1 MQMPCFEVDSAW
13 KGGERGNR
21 QTKQPYCVYHGQHD
35 SMKNPLS
42 DHIKQGIAKAKRQP
56 AVLRLR
62 QRYPGLWQFVVNR
75 FDTKVFIGLPLT
87 LMVLAFAV
95 NIALLSELT
104 ESVLDTE
111 WIVTLDK
118 EFTAMLHSGRSDTLS
133 RVLYGFTQLG
143 EQEAVFIIGGVVS
156 AIFLYRRH
164 YVALLAFWLALAGV
178 GISTRYGKTFISRER
193 PADVAYYVVEHF
205 SFPSGHATT
214 VMAMFGLLAYFLW
227 RHYNAHPQRGLVL
240 WLAAVLI
247 TIVGFSRVYL
257 GVHYL
262 SDVLAGFLLGALW
275 LLVGISLMEAMSYRK
290 KKKAAKPIS

>member
-1 MQMPCFEVDSAW
+1 
-13 KGGERGNR
+13 
-21 QTKQPYCVYHGQHD
+21 
-35 SMKNPLS
+35 MKNPLS
-42 DHIKQGIAKAKRQP
+42 KNINQVIGKVKRQP
-56 AVLRLR
+56 VVLRLR
-62 QRYPGLWQFVVNR
+62 QRYPRLWDFVISR
-75 FDTKVFIGLPLT
+75 FNTKVFIGLPLT

-118 EFTAMLHSGRSDTLS
+118 EFTAMLHKGRSDTLS
-133 RVLYGFTQLG
+133 SILYGFTQLG

-164 YVALLAFWLALAGV
+164 FVSLFAFWLALAGV

-214 VMAMFGLLAYFLW
+214 VIAMFGLLAYFLW
-227 RHYNAHPQRGLVL
+227 RHYHTHPNRGLVL

-247 TIVGFSRVYL
+247 IIVGFSRIYL

-275 LLVGISLMEAMSYRK
+275 LLVGISLVEVMSYRK
-290 KKKAAKPIS
+290 KKKVDKPAS

>member
-1 MQMPCFEVDSAW
+1 
-13 KGGERGNR
+13 
-21 QTKQPYCVYHGQHD
+21 
-35 SMKNPLS
+35 MKNPLS
-42 DHIKQGIAKAKRQP
+42 GHVKQAIGRVKRQP
-56 AVLRLR
+56 VVLRLR
-62 QRYPGLWQFVVNR
+62 QRYPGLWQFIIDR
-75 FDTKVFIGLPLT
+75 FNTKVFVGLPLS

-118 EFTAMLHSGRSDTLS
+118 EFTAMLYKMRSDTLS
-133 RVLYGFTQLG
+133 KVLYGFTQLG

-164 YVALLAFWLALAGV
+164 YVALFAFWLALAGV
-178 GISTRYGKTFISRER
+178 GISTRYGKTFISRDR

-214 VMAMFGLLAYFLW
+214 AIAMFGLLAYFLY
-227 RHYNAHPQRGLVL
+227 RHYYTHPRRGLLL
-240 WLAAVLI
+240 WGAALLI
-247 TIVGFSRVYL
+247 IIVGFSRIYL

-275 LLVGISLMEAMSYRK
+275 LLVGISLMEVMTYRRK
-290 KKKAAKPIS
+290 KREQHLNS

>member
-1 MQMPCFEVDSAW
+1 
-13 KGGERGNR
+13 
-21 QTKQPYCVYHGQHD
+21 
-35 SMKNPLS
+35 MKNPLS
-42 DHIKQGIAKAKRQP
+42 GHVKQAIAIVKRQP
-56 AVLRLR
+56 VVLRLR
-62 QRYPGLWQFVVNR
+62 QRYPGLWQFVINR
-75 FDTKVFIGLPLT
+75 FNTRVFIGLPLT
-87 LMVLAFAV
+87 LMVLAFGV

-118 EFTAMLHSGRSDTLS
+118 EFTAILYKVRSDTLS
-133 RVLYGFTQLG
+133 RILYGFTLLG
-143 EQEAVFIIGGVVS
+143 EREAVFIIGGVVS
-156 AIFLYRRH
+156 AVFLYRRH
-164 YVALLAFWLALAGV
+164 FVALFAFWLALAGV

-214 VMAMFGLLAYFLW
+214 VMAMFGLLAYFLY
-227 RHYNAHPQRGLVL
+227 RHYYAHPHRRYVL

-247 TIVGFSRVYL
+247 VIVGFSRIYL

-275 LLVGISLMEAMSYRK
+275 LLVGISLMEVMTYRRNG
-290 KKKAAKPIS
+290 KAGLPGS